1 MDSAVY
7 TLGLAAS
14 FVAGSYAIGQAL
26 DQFATTETKSQIVA
40 LVKTPR
46 NSIVETAINTIVDGY
61 HRIFSRKIFSREFFS
76 TSIYVYV
83 FLFLAFCLSSYIFDR
98 AALYINVSSFL
109 YGDLVDVISVISAF
123 IAGGFLFFLGNAQTL
138 FFLRLVRLDPR
149 LISSALVL
157 YADLLLTV
165 SLCIIGVGLIVSGLA
180 LTELSRS
187 LRSRVQ
193 FQVIST
199 KQNSIHAKV
208 YFN

>member
-138 FFLRLVRLDPR
+138 FFFA
-149 LISSALVL
+149 IGSS
-157 YADLLLTV
+157 
-165 SLCIIGVGLIVSGLA
+165 
-180 LTELSRS
+180 
-187 LRSRVQ
+187 
-193 FQVIST
+193 
-199 KQNSIHAKV
+199 
-208 YFN
+208 